1 MPGDKFFLPES
12 GKYDYKKPRQNKD
25 GHLTM
30 VSFDKLKGW
39 HELGL
44 WTHLHEIFWGIRR
57 EPDISVFARCF
68 GFYLLNA
75 FANTQ
80 SFDSQ
85 PQRLLLAD
93 VWSNLDC
100 SENETARQDI
110 NMIIYTAFLC
120 VFIFTVYTF
129 NGMTTTLVSSYHLG
143 MVWSTGGEK
152 LMWMELSR
160 YIFHLDDTIKT

>member
-85 PQRLLLAD
+85 PQHLLLAD

-100 SENETARQDI
+100 SENETERQNI
-110 NMIIYTAFLC
+110 NMIIHTPFLC
-120 VFIFTVYTF
+120 FYFTIYTI
-129 NGMTTTLVSSYHLG
+129 NGMTKHTTGQYH
-143 MVWSTGGEK
+143 WGGAK
-152 LMWMELSR
+152 LMRMESSR
-160 YIFHLDDTIKT
+160 YIFHLDDTMKT